1 MSEIDK
7 LKDIQD
13 KLCDLAADL
22 KVTTDEAQS
31 ALADAQEEMQEEMQE
46 CKEELE
52 GFVSVFIDGEVF
64 FKGNIIQMYHI
75 KDYIEENF
83 K

>member
-31 ALADAQEEMQEEMQE
+31 ALADAEVEMQE